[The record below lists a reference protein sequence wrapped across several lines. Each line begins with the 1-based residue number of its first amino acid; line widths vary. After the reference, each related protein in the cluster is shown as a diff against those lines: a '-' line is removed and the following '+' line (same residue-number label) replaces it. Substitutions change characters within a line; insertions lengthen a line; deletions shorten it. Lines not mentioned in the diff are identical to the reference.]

1 MIDPE
6 LERALND
13 NRQLLTLWEQFNL
26 FFTAAVKGEG
36 LTHERELQFLE
47 LKSKIAMLH
56 DSLMGQVGEERGYA
70 AMAQNM
76 LENVIRAISLKHIN
90 KMGPADIKKMEIEW
104 HETYLLVNEI
114 IGNLEEKEAAT
125 AKISKTHWQWMQLQ
139 KKLLRTGGDIVH
151 NNNLKLALIA
161 AAVIFALVGLPMMGV
176 FSYGALRDIGP
187 LQKPVFMAIETV
199 VRPYINKNVAWRSI
213 NEAFDFGR
221 KSSQYPED
229 YQVMQISQAARMPM
243 DAASAAKWIAETAR
257 QSQFPPGEALAKAQE
272 YRIERFRV
280 AGSDDFVL
288 MYFLM
293 PTVPE
298 AFQASDQINQW
309 KAGLPPQVRPAI
321 ESQMEVFCDYNLLV
335 VAFCKNKSNIEFVK
349 NTIWDIA
356 KVKR

>member
-1 MIDPE
+1 
-6 LERALND
+6 
-13 NRQLLTLWEQFNL
+13 
-26 FFTAAVKGEG
+26 
-36 LTHERELQFLE
+36 
-47 LKSKIAMLH
+47 
-56 DSLMGQVGEERGYA
+56 
-70 AMAQNM
+70 
-76 LENVIRAISLKHIN
+76 
-90 KMGPADIKKMEIEW
+90 
-104 HETYLLVNEI
+104 
-114 IGNLEEKEAAT
+114 
-125 AKISKTHWQWMQLQ
+125 
-139 KKLLRTGGDIVH
+139 
-151 NNNLKLALIA
+151 
-161 AAVIFALVGLPMMGV
+161 MMGV